1 MNRRLSFSPYWLLA
15 TGSWLLFPACTLF
28 DNTKLEQQ
36 KVEIERL
43 KQETAQLRAEADS
56 LQNQREKEEKERVA
70 CNQAFSSFDAARK
83 ATNDED
89 AISRY
94 REGLGLCPSDE
105 VAHNELGEIYTR
117 VRRPVDAR
125 TEFEAAL
132 KINPNF
138 ARAQKN
144 LDALR

>member
-15 TGSWLLFPACTLF
+15 TGYWLLFPSCALF

-36 KVEIERL
+36 KAEIERL
-43 KQETAQLRAEADS
+43 KQETAQLKTEADA
-56 LQNQREKEEKERVA
+56 LQSGREKEEKERVA
-70 CNQAFSSFDAARK
+70 CNQAFTAFAAARK
-83 ATNDED
+83 ATTDDE

-94 REGLGLCPSDE
+94 REGLDLCPSDE
-105 VAHNELGEIYTR
+105 VAHNELGEVYARTGR
-117 VRRPVDAR
+117 AADAR

-132 KINPNF
+132 KLNPNF

-144 LDALR
+144 LEALR